1 MDSSEKKH
9 LTGGAVSGLAAG
21 TVNGLFGGGGGMLLI
36 PGLKLLSRVDDQALF
51 PMSVSVMLP
60 VSLLSLVISA
70 GHSPL
75 PWADAWPYLAGSVAG
90 GILVGFWGRKIPT
103 LWLHRIL
110 GAMLL
115 WGGVRYLC

>member
-1 MDSSEKKH
+1 MDSSAKKRRI
-9 LTGGAVSGLAAG
+9 GAAASGLAAG

-36 PGLKLLSRVDDQALF
+36 PGLQFLSGVEEDAIF

-60 VSLLSLVISA
+60 VSALTLFLSSRSA
-70 GHSPL
+70 PL
-75 PWADAWPYLAGSVAG
+75 PWADAWPYLAGSAVG
-90 GILVGFWGRKIPT
+90 GVLVGFLGRRIPT

-110 GAMLL
+110 GVMLL

>member
-1 MDSSEKKH
+1 MDSSAKKRCI
-9 LTGGAVSGLAAG
+9 GAAASGLAAG

-36 PGLKLLSRVDDQALF
+36 PGLQFFSGVGEDQLF

-60 VSLLSLVISA
+60 VSALTLFLSSRSA
-70 GHSPL
+70 PL
-75 PWADAWPYLAGSVAG
+75 PWVDAWPYLTGIAIG
-90 GILVGFWGRKIPT
+90 GVLVGFLGRKIPT

-110 GAMLL
+110 GVMLL

>member
-1 MDSSEKKH
+1 MDDSQTKH
-9 LTGGAVSGLAAG
+9 RIGAVASGLAAG

-36 PGLKLLSRVDDQALF
+36 PGLQFLSGVEENQLF

-60 VSLLSLVISA
+60 VSALTLFLSSIRN
-70 GHSPL
+70 PL
-75 PWADAWPYLAGSVAG
+75 PWVDAWPYLTGSAVG
-90 GILVGFWGRKIPT
+90 GVLVGFLGRRIPT

-110 GAMLL
+110 GVMLL

>member
-1 MDSSEKKH
+1 MDSAKKRRI
-9 LTGGAVSGLAAG
+9 GAAASGLAAG

-36 PGLKLLSRVDDQALF
+36 PGLQFLSGVEEDQLF

-60 VSLLSLVISA
+60 VSMLTLFLSSRSA
-70 GHSPL
+70 PL
-75 PWADAWPYLAGSVAG
+75 PWNNAWPYLAGSAVG
-90 GILVGFWGRKIPT
+90 GVLVGFLGRKIPT

-110 GAMLL
+110 GVMLL